1 MKVIAATAA
10 AFVYAVM
17 LGCGSS
23 SDEAPPPP
31 PPPPPAAV
39 NTLSV
44 EPGDE
49 VNTVQWP
56 AVTAAVS
63 YNLYWSETTPVDKAT
78 AQVIK
83 NAVSPYTHTG
93 RTNGKLVYYAVTAV
107 NANGESSMSV
117 EVGAMPVAPVPVAPA
132 TVNVTPGDG
141 KVTIA
146 WSPVA
151 RAEHYNLYWSKSA
164 GPGPGG
170 NGVTKIE
177 NIQATSY
184 VHVGLTNLE
193 KIYYV
198 VTAVNTGGESEVSA
212 QAEVVPVPPA
222 PGAPTNL
229 SATSGDAQVLLSWSP
244 SLDAISYNIYWAKAA
259 GVVPG
264 ASGVT
269 QIPGI
274 AATSFAH
281 TGLANGDTY
290 YYVVS
295 AVGMGGES
303 APSSEVS
310 ARPLPPAPPAP
321 ASLTAVAPKDVV
333 EVSIQWF
340 DVTDYPS
347 AAAPIQLGYN
357 LYRGLQP
364 DLASYYKDASRATKF
379 SNVTAPFIDSS
390 VTKATTYYYLVSS
403 FVPALPDVES
413 GPSGAVSA
421 MTSRAGGGG
430 GGGGGEEPP
439 DEGYGNN
446 LSFPLVFADSYGL
459 TGALISGTW
468 PGVGPFTTLPSFD
481 FNTGLRPLSTEVLTE
496 FPLFQASSSVSI
508 GGVVYYPQKTAST
521 WQAEWR
527 NNAAGA
533 TLETIVDW
541 GDALLSRSYT
551 TSSIV
556 RIETALKQDAT
567 IAGVTDTMTAYK
579 MALLSGQG
587 ITELRGTDKTTYA
600 SATRNIFAINPR
612 LKIEKIATGGGADT
626 VIFDKAIYESLGES
640 EEEGGGSGGAGGGSG
655 GAPSSGSYT
664 AEMNVAGSLVYGY
677 NFRISQVTG
686 IPDKAGQYRITFSL
700 DPEATVGTVKV
711 PNHVKMVNKLDAAAT
726 LAPDGLSTSV
736 IITVN

>member
-1 MKVIAATAA
+1 MLTRWFKTLGTAA
-10 AFVYAVM
+10 AVVVYAVM
-17 LGCGSS
+17 LGCGG
-23 SDEAPPPP
+23 SDDVTPPPP
-31 PPPPPAAV
+31 PPSAV
-39 NTLSV
+39 STLSV

-56 AVTAAVS
+56 AVVGATS
-63 YNLYWSETTPVDKAT
+63 YNLYWAETTPIVKTT

-83 NAVSPYTHTG
+83 NAVSPYTHAG
-93 RTNGKLVYYAVTAV
+93 RTNGKLLYYAVTAI
-107 NANGESSMSV
+107 NANGESALSV
-117 EVGAMPVAPVPVAPA
+117 EVGAMPVAPVPAAPGSINA
-132 TVNVTPGDG
+132 TPGDG
-141 KVTIA
+141 KITIS

-151 RAEHYNLYWSKSA
+151 RADSYNLYWSKSA
-164 GPGPGG
+164 GPVPGG

-184 VHVGLTNLE
+184 LHVGLTNLE
-193 KIYYV
+193 KIFYV
-198 VTAVNTGGESEVSA
+198 VTAVNTGGESVVSA
-212 QAEVVPVPPA
+212 QAEAEPVPPA

-229 SATSGDAQVLLSWSP
+229 TATSGDTQVLLAWTP
-244 SLDAISYNIYWAKAA
+244 SLDAISYNVYWAKAA

-264 ASGVT
+264 APGVT

-274 AATSFAH
+274 ANTSFTH
-281 TGLANGDTY
+281 TGLTNGDTH

-310 ARPLPPAPPAP
+310 VRPLPPAPPAP
-321 ASLTAVAPKDVV
+321 AGLTAVAPKDVV

-347 AAAPIQLGYN
+347 AGAAIPVGYN

-364 DLASYYKDASRATKF
+364 DLASYYKDSARATKF
-379 SNVTAPFIDSS
+379 ANVTAPFIDSS
-390 VTKATTYYYLVSS
+390 VTKATTYYYLVTS

-413 GPSGAVSA
+413 GPSGAVSV
-421 MTSRAGGGG
+421 MTSRAGGG

-459 TGALISGTW
+459 TGLKISGAW
-468 PGVGPFTTLPSFD
+468 PGVGPFTTLPTFD

-496 FPLFQASSSVSI
+496 FPFFQASSSVSI

-541 GDALLSRSYT
+541 GDALLSRTYT

-587 ITELRGTDKTTYA
+587 ITELQGTDKTTYA
-600 SATRNIFAINPR
+600 SATRNVFAINGR
-612 LKIEKIATGGGADT
+612 LTIAKIAAGGGADT

-640 EEEGGGSGGAGGGSG
+640 EEGGGGGGGGSG
-655 GAPSSGSYT
+655 GAPTASSYT
-664 AEMNVAGSLVYGY
+664 AEMNVGGSLVYGY

-686 IPDKAGQYRITFSL
+686 IPNKAGQYRITFSL